1 VRRDERLQLGDLI
14 EGVDADRV
22 DSNGRQKVDEQ
33 VFRRLKQRIGVWN
46 KNGQGVEKRLNEG

>member
-1 VRRDERLQLGDLI
+1 VRRDERLKLGDLI

>member
-1 VRRDERLQLGDLI
+1 MRRDERLKLGDLI